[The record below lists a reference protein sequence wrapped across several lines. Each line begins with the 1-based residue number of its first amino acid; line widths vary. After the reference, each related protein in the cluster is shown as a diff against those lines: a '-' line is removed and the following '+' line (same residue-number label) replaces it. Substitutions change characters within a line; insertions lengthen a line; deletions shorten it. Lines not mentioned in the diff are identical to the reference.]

1 MRVIAVLNQ
10 KGGVGKTTTAVNVS
24 AAMARTGQRVL
35 LIDLDPQAH
44 ATIHLGVEV
53 GPQELCI
60 YDVLTRGA
68 PVPDVARTVADGFFI
83 VPSHIDLVGAEIEL
97 ANRPDRERVL
107 AHALAVCDDRFD
119 ICLIDCA
126 PALGLLA
133 INALAAAREI
143 IIPLQ
148 PHFLALQGLGRLLE
162 TVTLVRRALNPQ
174 LRVLGVVLC
183 MYERGTKLAQEV
195 HDDVAGFLA
204 RASPSDPWFGARV
217 FATSI
222 RRNIRL
228 AECPSFGKTV
238 FDYAPGSHGAEDYAA
253 LAEEILQVGIL
264 PADQTVELPAPV
276 AASTPADNPS
286 AGVTP
291 A

>member
-24 AAMARTGQRVL
+24 AALARGGQRVL
-35 LIDLDPQAH
+35 LVDLDPQAH
-44 ATIHLGVEV
+44 ATIHLGLEL
-53 GPQELCI
+53 GPQELST

-68 PVPDVARTVADGFFI
+68 PVAEVARPITDGFLV

-97 ANRPDRERVL
+97 ADRADRERVL
-107 AHALAVCDDRFD
+107 ANALAVCDDRFD
-119 ICLIDCA
+119 LCLIDCA

-133 INALAAAREI
+133 VNALAAAREI
-143 IIPLQ
+143 LIPLQ

-204 RASPSDPWFGARV
+204 RASPSDPWYGARV

-253 LAEEILQVGIL
+253 LAVEILQVGM
-264 PADQTVELPAPV
+264 PTADNTVPVSAPV
-276 AASTPADNPS
+276 AVTTPAVDPG